1 MCNRKKR
8 SLKMLPAFIVVSFLI
23 ISGMLKISGYH
34 PMLLHFVELRVD
46 DYLGLLGAAEI
57 VFSLLF
63 LFPATT
69 RLGLLLLTAYFGG
82 AIAMEIPYHMAL
94 GPAIP
99 LMLVWISTFINQPGG
114 FVKPLPATK

>member
-1 MCNRKKR
+1 
-8 SLKMLPAFIVVSFLI
+8 MLPAFIVVSLLI
-23 ISGMLKISGYH
+23 ISGGLKISGYH
-34 PMLLHFVELRVD
+34 PMRLHFVELGVD

-57 VFSLLF
+57 LFALLF

-82 AIAMEIPYHMAL
+82 AIAIEIPYHMVA

-99 LMLVWISTFINQPGG
+99 LALIWIAAYISNKRPIAD
-114 FVKPLPATK
+114 PAVAGPSAHKTQLI